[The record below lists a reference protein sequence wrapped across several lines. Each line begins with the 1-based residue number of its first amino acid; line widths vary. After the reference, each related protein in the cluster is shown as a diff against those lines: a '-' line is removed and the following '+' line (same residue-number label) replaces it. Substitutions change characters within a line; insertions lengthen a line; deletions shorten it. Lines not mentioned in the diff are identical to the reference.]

1 MKILNRYLLREHFGP
16 FVFALAALT
25 GLMVL
30 NQIARQFANLIGK
43 GLPWSVIATVFG
55 LSLPFILAM
64 TIPMAVL
71 VAALSAFSRL
81 GADSEVTAFKA
92 NGVSLV
98 RLLRPALLAAVVVSV
113 GEFGFLDQLLPRA
126 NHRLKDL
133 LLDIARK
140 RPTFQLREMAVNEVS
155 PGQLF
160 LRAGRIDQADDR
172 MKNVVIYDLSSAT
185 HRRTIYADNGYIRLN
200 PSRTDLFLTL
210 FDGYIQDYDRADRA
224 SFRRVFFATDLIRVR
239 NVSDTLQRRN
249 EGDIRGDREL
259 TLCEMDSSA
268 GLRRRDVANVTRS
281 RRMALE
287 RDALSLVGVEAPVT
301 IEPPLSPA
309 IAAHGSLNAAYCRL
323 LSHLRGA
330 LTPDALR
337 ADTVRPRRIHLQQP
351 VRVQTPLAPARPA
364 VYADPS
370 GLQLRGQLAVLD
382 SQRRSALQQLASL
395 QVEIHKK
402 YSLAFSCIVFVL
414 VGAPVAL
421 RFPRGG
427 MGLVIGASVAIFGLY
442 YIGLIG
448 GESLADLLWISPFW
462 AMWAPNILMGALGI
476 ALLARLGRAHASRG
490 GGGRFSR
497 LLPWRRRAARAGRTA

>member
-1 MKILNRYLLREHFGP
+1 MKILSRYLLREHFGP

-81 GADSEVTAFKA
+81 GVDSEVTALKA

-98 RLLRPALLAAVVVSV
+98 RLVRPALLAAVVVSI

-133 LLDIARK
+133 LLDINRK
-140 RPTFQLREMAVNEVS
+140 RPTFTLREMAVNEVV

-200 PSRTDLFLTL
+200 PARTDLFLTL
-210 FDGYIQDYDRADRA
+210 FDGYIQDFDRADRA

-249 EGDIRGDREL
+249 EGDIRGDREM
-259 TLCEMDSSA
+259 TLCEMDSSVT
-268 GLRRRDVANVTRS
+268 LRSRDVATVARS
-281 RRMALE
+281 RRIALE
-287 RDALSLVGVEAPVT
+287 RDALALVGVEAPASL
-301 IEPPLSPA
+301 EPRVPPEAPA
-309 IAAHGSLNAAYCRL
+309 PASLNATYCRL
-323 LSHLRGA
+323 LSRLRGA
-330 LTPDALR
+330 VSPRALQ
-337 ADTVRPRRIHLQQP
+337 ADTVRPRRQRLSPP
-351 VRVQTPLAPARPA
+351 VKISTPLMPSRPA
-364 VYADPS
+364 VYSDPS
-370 GLQLRGQLAVLD
+370 GLHLRGQLMVFD
-382 SQRRSALQQLASL
+382 SQRRSALQQVASL

-402 YSLAFSCIVFVL
+402 YSLAVSCIVFVL

-427 MGLVIGASVAIFGLY
+427 MGLVIGASAAIFGLY

-462 AMWAPNILMGALGI
+462 AMWTPNLLMAGMGV
-476 ALLARLGRAHASRG
+476 ALLARLGRAHAARG
-490 GGGRFSR
+490 GHGRLSR
-497 LLPWRRRAARAGRTA
+497 LLPWRRRSPAAGRPA